1 MTHAEKRQ
9 KRNDFS
15 NLIAKLFGIKTTNGY
30 IGDFPNPS
38 YQVFTEIEV
47 GGIWGKERLSLDMSE
62 VPTPREIARGIKF
75 IAKAMNIELSVST
88 KQVLKAVLVPS
99 RL

>member
-15 NLIAKLFGIKTTNGY
+15 DLLTKLFGIKTTNGY
-30 IGDFPNPS
+30 IGEFPDPA
-38 YQVFTEIEV
+38 YRVFTEIEI
-47 GGIWGKERLSLDMSE
+47 GGVWGKERLSLDMSE
-62 VPTPREIARGIKF
+62 VPTPREIARGIQF
-75 IAKAMNIELSVST
+75 VAEAIGVELSVST
-88 KQVLKAVLVPS
+88 KQVLKAVLMPS